1 MREGGG
7 RLHELMRCLGSATDW
22 LQEPWGCQSDG
33 YGHIARSSG
42 PHGCYHSGSHKN
54 GSAKRHAEQA
64 TAATTAAQ
72 CWQSSGTARHPGHC
86 VQLCIIHAWARR
98 VLSPRCHRNI
108 RAVRRALRVQRCA
121 NCITQPFAQRPR
133 IPIRCISCLAA
144 DQSRLRGWRIVC
156 CLMGGR
162 LSNLT
167 YSSSAGLGRGF
178 TAGGLS
184 LPPPTGKP
192 QRCHARQTW
201 RRSTQ
206 LRCVFATAP

>member
-1 MREGGG
+1 
-7 RLHELMRCLGSATDW
+7 MRCLGSATDW
-22 LQEPWGCQSDG
+22 VQSQSPWGWQSDG
-33 YGHIARSSG
+33 HGHIARSSG

-121 NCITQPFAQRPR
+121 NCITPSQSLLYYALRQ
-133 IPIRCISCLAA
+133 ISVGC
-144 DQSRLRGWRIVC
+144 GV
-156 CLMGGR
+156 G
-162 LSNLT
+162 LSAVVLSMSDRFFNLT
-167 YSSSAGLGRGF
+167 YSSRAGLGRGF

-184 LPPPTGKP
+184 LPAPTGKP
-192 QRCHARQTW
+192 QRGHARLSW
-201 RRSTQ
+201 RPSTQ

>member
-1 MREGGG
+1 
-7 RLHELMRCLGSATDW
+7 MRCLGSATDW
-22 LQEPWGCQSDG
+22 VQEQSPWGWQSDG
-33 YGHIARSSG
+33 HGHIARSSG

-121 NCITQPFAQRPR
+121 NCITQPFAQPSR
-133 IPIRCISCLAA
+133 IPILTVLCLAA
-144 DQSRLRGWRIVC
+144 DQCRLRGWPLSS
-156 CLMGGR
+156 CLMSDR
-162 LSNLT
+162 FFNLT
-167 YSSSAGLGRGF
+167 YSSRAGLGRGF

-184 LPPPTGKP
+184 LPAPTGKP
-192 QRCHARQTW
+192 QRGHARLSW
-201 RRSTQ
+201 RPSTQ